1 LQEFK
6 IGYAPSHF
14 DGLTRVLKKKG
25 FTDDELKRA
34 GLSTYRGRG
43 LSDMFRGRIMVPL
56 MDPQGVAIGF
66 TARILQ
72 DEPNA
77 PKYLNTPQTL
87 LYDKS
92 RHVYGLSQAK
102 QAIRAAS
109 AVVMVEGNL
118 DVIASHQAGVKF
130 VVATAGTALT
140 ESHLKTLSR
149 FTDDIRIAFDQD
161 AAGLRATERAVGL
174 AAGVG
179 IKLSVVDVPEGKDP
193 DELVRKSPK
202 LWEESVARPV
212 YSIDWLRSYHQKAHN
227 VSSAEGKRAY
237 TDAMLRV
244 IGLVKDPVERE
255 HYLKTLAKDV
265 DASLEAM
272 NSKFEQ
278 RPNEE
283 KRLKAPKV
291 ATEPTTDQ
299 DAYQDQLLGLLLV
312 HTITRRVL
320 ETVDDEPIFA
330 KPERQE
336 VFEYIA
342 LHPHDTFDGTI
353 PEGLQNIEDYV
364 KIITLLAEELYAT
377 FDANERLRE
386 AQDLVRRLTK
396 DYKKLQRQKLSSAIR
411 EAESRGDDTS
421 VQDLL
426 AKFNDSYKEDKE

>member
-1 LQEFK
+1 
-6 IGYAPSHF
+6 
-14 DGLTRVLKKKG
+14 
-25 FTDDELKRA
+25 
-34 GLSTYRGRG
+34 
-43 LSDMFRGRIMVPL
+43 
-56 MDPQGVAIGF
+56 
-66 TARILQ
+66 
-72 DEPNA
+72 
-77 PKYLNTPQTL
+77 
-87 LYDKS
+87 
-92 RHVYGLSQAK
+92 
-102 QAIRAAS
+102 
-109 AVVMVEGNL
+109 
-118 DVIASHQAGVKF
+118 
-130 VVATAGTALT
+130 
-140 ESHLKTLSR
+140 
-149 FTDDIRIAFDQD
+149 
-161 AAGLRATERAVGL
+161 
-174 AAGVG
+174 
-179 IKLSVVDVPEGKDP
+179 
-193 DELVRKSPK
+193 
-202 LWEESVARPV
+202 
-212 YSIDWLRSYHQKAHN
+212 
-227 VSSAEGKRAY
+227 
-237 TDAMLRV
+237 MLRV

-272 NSKFEQ
+272 SSKFEQ
-278 RPNEE
+278 RPDDD
-283 KRLKAPKV
+283 KRLKTPKV
-291 ATEPTTDQ
+291 ASEPTTDQ

-330 KPERQE
+330 KPERRE